1 MNVLHNSFIMKCRFL
16 LQMCFLLF
24 LPADYI
30 LLSAQI
36 VIPFARGVEE
46 KKEIP
51 LSRIASG
58 VKYIPLETTE
68 DNLLD
73 GNAIHLEVD
82 LVGKYL
88 FVCDGHHIYQ
98 FTPEGKYIRKIGKRG
113 QGPGEFRKHILAV
126 VYDEAKEH
134 IIATDYLGGKAIVF
148 SFEGKYLYDF
158 KIKGKVLAFLP
169 PDLLYGYTEFYVFSK
184 NRTGTDLIMMNDQGK
199 RLKEFRFNYKEG
211 KRYPPIFEDG
221 LFYSYQGFEYYKNP
235 FETQIFRIEGKKKI
249 PAYELDLGTYAKYEK
264 EDPLK
269 VVLDKEKGV
278 GSVLPTEA
286 GKKRFTFSSL
296 FETDLYLYIRYYQ
309 EQEWR
314 LGLYDKRTGQVA
326 RVYSE
331 KMKGNGF
338 VDDLEGG
345 VPFMPVRGNE
355 KVLVNM
361 VPAEELLEKIQ
372 PSQAKG
378 SLKKA
383 MEGLLVDDNP
393 VLQVITLK

>member
-1 MNVLHNSFIMKCRFL
+1 MIMKKLSYILFVGLVALSC
-16 LQMCFLLF
+16 F
-24 LPADYI
+24 LPAVCSS
-30 LLSAQI
+30 LQAQT
-36 VIPFARGVEE
+36 VIPFARGVTD
-46 KKEIP
+46 KKEIK
-51 LSRIASG
+51 LSEVASEIR
-58 VKYIPLETTE
+58 YITLETTE

-73 GNAIHLEVD
+73 RDAVHLLVD
-82 LVGKYL
+82 FAGKYL

-158 KIKGKVLAFLP
+158 KIKGKILAFLP
-169 PDLLYGYTEFYVFSK
+169 PDGIYGYCGNYVFSK
-184 NRTGTDLIMMNDQGK
+184 ERTGVDLIMMNDQGK

-221 LFYSYQGFEYYKNP
+221 LFYNYQGFVYYKNP
-235 FETQIFRIEGKKKI
+235 FETQLFRIEGKKKML
-249 PAYELDLGTYAKYEK
+249 AYELDLGTYAKYEK
-264 EDPLK
+264 EDPQK

-296 FETDLYLYIRYYQ
+296 FETDSHLYIRYYQ

-314 LGLYDKRTGQVA
+314 LGLYDKRSGQVV
-326 RVYSE
+326 RVHSG
-331 KMKGNGF
+331 KMKGDGF

-345 VPFMPVRGNE
+345 LPFMPVRGNG
-355 KVLVNM
+355 KTLINM
-361 VPAEELLEKIQ
+361 IPAEHLLEKVQ
-372 PSQAKG
+372 PSQARG

-383 MEGLLVDDNP
+383 MENLLVDDNP
-393 VLQVITLK
+393 VIQVITLK